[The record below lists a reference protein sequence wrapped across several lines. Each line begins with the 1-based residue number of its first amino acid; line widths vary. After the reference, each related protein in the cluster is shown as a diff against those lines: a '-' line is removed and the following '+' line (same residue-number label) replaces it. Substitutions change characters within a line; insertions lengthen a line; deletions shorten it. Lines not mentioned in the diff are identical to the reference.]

1 MAEYNPI
8 NQENVSTPNNNNNE
22 EMETLAAKLLEAQNK
37 NIELSNNLSQQGKLI
52 NDNVSKVKTLETQN
66 EDLMNQ
72 IKSLQEQ
79 LNASQEIKNK
89 YDALIAQQQKDE
101 ITKVI
106 EIFKKNNVLENQ
118 VESTLAGIKSTYGI
132 DLVANRNLATAET
145 LIKAYIE
152 SHPNIVNNSYTLPNN
167 GGYTSNF
174 SYPQSQQSQFV
185 VELSDERKKQLE
197 EKKAKVREKYNVLY

>member
-8 NQENVSTPNNNNNE
+8 NQENVSTPNNNNE

>member
-8 NQENVSTPNNNNNE
+8 NQENVSTPNNNNE

-185 VELSDERKKQLE
+185 VELSEERKKQLE

>member
-8 NQENVSTPNNNNNE
+8 NQENVSTPNNNNE

-185 VELSDERKKQLE
+185 VELSEERRKQLE

>member
-8 NQENVSTPNNNNNE
+8 NQENVSTPNNSNNE

>member
-185 VELSDERKKQLE
+185 VELSEERKKQLE